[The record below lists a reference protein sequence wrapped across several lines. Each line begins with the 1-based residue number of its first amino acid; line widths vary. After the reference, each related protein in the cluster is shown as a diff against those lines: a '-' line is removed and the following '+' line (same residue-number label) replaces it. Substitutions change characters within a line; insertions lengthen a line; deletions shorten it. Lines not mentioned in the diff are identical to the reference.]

1 MRRYKKILLQEVGVS
16 KHVPIKNLHSPS
28 IFETKNGAL
37 GSIISLKGISFATQ
51 TIDNINSA
59 RSYWHNALSLL
70 DDRFCISVYIKRKRL
85 DISLKGDF
93 KDELSKTIDKAYY
106 QKFKDNNCYQNEIY
120 LSLILKGMS
129 SSKYGKLDNFLS
141 KILAKKNKSNN
152 KSHKSYFTQNNIA
165 ELTRARDQLVA
176 SLEIFGPQVLGEL
189 DKKNNLSEVMSFF
202 ASFINSFGNNYNNK
216 FAYPK
221 CDIKGDIKCDI
232 EEDLNNSFFNKN
244 SSNSKII
251 NKIDNTSQLDCF
263 YPNIDLAHYICARRI
278 FFGKVIEFQSL
289 DLEENLY
296 ASMLSVKIYPANTSA
311 DMLDNLLHIDSEF
324 ILTNHFLIEPN
335 DVAQKKISKQIIRL
349 DNSNDPAISQQ
360 LDLESCQ
367 DALASDK
374 IKVGK
379 HQNTLMIFA
388 NNLDS
393 LNKNIQQAVKIYAEA
408 GIILI
413 QESIGQEAAFWSQ
426 LPGNMQHIVRATL
439 VTSFNYIDFCPLHN
453 YHTGLFKQNHLQ
465 QPVALL
471 QSPAK
476 TPIFFHFHAKG
487 SGDLNDLTPGHTT
500 IIGGNGSGKSVFMG
514 FMDSQLSRFGG
525 KSFFFDRDR
534 GLELYVRAC
543 DGAYYA
549 FNPIKNKIKLNPFKL
564 KDTPENRA
572 FLSIWLVNLVS
583 DNKDISPKISNL
595 FASCVDY
602 AYEHLSFDDRCLSR
616 ALDLVPIDFSLQA
629 SLDRWINTGCFAS
642 LFDNKDEDLDF
653 NNNRVGF
660 DLTAL
665 LDNDL
670 DPNVLKSV
678 CMYLMH
684 RIKQTFDGS
693 RVSLFM
699 DEGWQLLDND
709 YWTEQ
714 LKKDLPTLRKLNAHI
729 ILATQSPESVISSSL
744 SAQFLDNCA
753 TNIFFVNDKAN
764 FEKHYKHFNLS
775 ISEFEF
781 VKNTQNSKRLFLYKQ
796 SKDSKICKLNLEG
809 LDDILVLLSGNKRT
823 LALFDKVVKGLGDSL
838 GDRPGSRLGD
848 SLGDRPG
855 SRLGGC
861 LDIKA
866 KTWLPVFLEKFKQ
879 GDASAHR

>member
-16 KHVPIKNLHSPS
+16 KHVPIKNLHSTS

-51 TIDNINSA
+51 TCDSINSA
-59 RSYWHNALSLL
+59 RSVWHNALSLL

-93 KDELSKTIDKAYY
+93 KDNLSKTIDKAYY
-106 QKFKDNNCYQNEIY
+106 KKFKDNNCYQNEIY

-141 KILAKKNKSNN
+141 KILSKKI
-152 KSHKSYFTQNNIA
+152 KSHKAYFTQNNIA

-176 SLEIFGPQVLGEL
+176 SLDIFGPQVLGEL
-189 DKKNNLSEVMSFF
+189 DKKNNSSEVMSFF

-221 CDIKGDIKCDI
+221 CFIKSDIKSDI
-232 EEDLNNSFFNKN
+232 EECLNNNFFNKN

-278 FFGKVIEFQSL
+278 FFGKIIEFQSL
-289 DLEENLY
+289 DSEPNLY
-296 ASMLSVKIYPANTSA
+296 ASMLSVKLYPANTSA
-311 DMLDNLLHIDSEF
+311 DMLDNLLNIDSEF

-335 DVAQKKISKQIIRL
+335 DLAQKKISKQIIRL
-349 DNSNDPAISQQ
+349 DNSNDQAISQQ

-367 DALASDK
+367 DDLASEK

-439 VTSFNYIDFCPLHN
+439 VTSLNYIDFCPLHN

-476 TPIFFHFHAKG
+476 TPVFFHFHAKG
-487 SGDLNDLTPGHTT
+487 SGDLNDFTPGHTT

-534 GLELYVRAC
+534 GMELYIRASE
-543 DGAYYA
+543 GAYYA

-583 DNKDISPKISNL
+583 DNKEISPNISNL

-602 AYEHLSFDDRCLSR
+602 AYEHLSEEDRYLSR
-616 ALDLVPIDFSLQA
+616 ALDLIPIDFSLQA

-642 LFDNKDEDLDF
+642 LFDNKAEDLDF

-684 RIKQTFDGS
+684 RIKHTFDGS
-693 RVSLFM
+693 RLSLFM

-709 YWTEQ
+709 YWAEQ

-753 TNIFFVNDKAN
+753 TNIFFTNDKAN

-823 LALFDKVVKGLGDSL
+823 LDLFDQVVKDLGDSL
-838 GDRPGSRLGD
+838 LD
-848 SLGDRPG
+848 SLGDNLGDRPV

-861 LDIKA
+861 LNIKA

-879 GDASAHR
+879 GGACAHR